1 MKILY
6 IYIYIFFGPTCSRW
20 NKANVWRCW
29 KATDLTTFLNVFFL
43 YIIFFVGLT
52 TIEGKAQICR
62 ESSIMLPS
70 ANLKPL
76 TLYIA
81 VTKVY
86 QISNWNSKQSLW
98 CFFFCVNMYVFMYKK
113 KKKDA
118 LICTEHTNLSMQ
130 PEGWMF
136 FALISAFI
144 FSYLNILG
152 WVLILKCTETRSDMK
167 NLSLPSLFLSS
178 AFKSLH
184 FQCEKKTS
192 LKCIYSKCVL
202 FERILCCF

>member
-1 MKILY
+1 MLYYKYILFRSLHVFYLFWQPYFCPICKSFPVIIRSTISSENY
-6 IYIYIFFGPTCSRW
+6 IYIYIFFGPTSSRW

-98 CFFFCVNMYVFMYKK
+98 CFFFLCEYV
-113 KKKDA
+113 
-118 LICTEHTNLSMQ
+118 
-130 PEGWMF
+130 
-136 FALISAFI
+136 
-144 FSYLNILG
+144 
-152 WVLILKCTETRSDMK
+152 
-167 NLSLPSLFLSS
+167 
-178 AFKSLH
+178 
-184 FQCEKKTS
+184 
-192 LKCIYSKCVL
+192 
-202 FERILCCF
+202 CFHV